1 MAGSEWKMVETAS
14 RITEERVDVDDL
26 MKALCNTWN
35 AGIFLTLDPGHPN
48 QKVKKLKTDSIKLK
62 ACWIYLC
69 PGEWG

>member
-1 MAGSEWKMVETAS
+1 MVETAS

-35 AGIFLTLDPGHPN
+35 AGIFLTLDPGQKCPN
-48 QKVKKLKTDSIKLK
+48 QKMKKLKTDSIKLK

-69 PGEWG
+69 PAEWG

>member
-48 QKVKKLKTDSIKLK
+48 QKMKKLKRLDKIKR
-62 ACWIYLC
+62 I
-69 PGEWG
+69 

>member
-1 MAGSEWKMVETAS
+1 MVETAS

-48 QKVKKLKTDSIKLK
+48 QKMKKLKRLDKIKR
-62 ACWIYLC
+62 I
-69 PGEWG
+69 